1 MVEFDRKFSVG
12 NIWTIG
18 VVLAGLVAGW
28 AQFGNNIETNAR
40 DIKAVEARV
49 TSMENNFRALLDQ
62 LSAKEVVQTR
72 ILTELQTDMKYVRGA
87 LGKQ

>member
-1 MVEFDRKFSVG
+1 MEFDRKFSVG

-18 VVLAGLVAGW
+18 VVMAGLVAGW
-28 AQFGNNIETNAR
+28 VQFGNNIDTNAR
-40 DIKAVEARV
+40 DIKAVEVRV

-62 LSAKEVVQTR
+62 LRDKEVAQTR

-87 LGKQ
+87 LGNQ